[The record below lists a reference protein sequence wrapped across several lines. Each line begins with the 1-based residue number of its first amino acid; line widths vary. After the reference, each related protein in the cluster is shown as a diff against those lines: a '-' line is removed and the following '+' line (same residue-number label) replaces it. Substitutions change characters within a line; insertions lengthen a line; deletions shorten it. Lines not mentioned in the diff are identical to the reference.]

1 MFPYSTFL
9 GPVFWMAMGAFVVI
23 FFMGLAALL
32 KDRQIPMN
40 WWKWLLVVTWC
51 IMLYIVVVGGFTLFG
66 ENETRA
72 GLYFLGVFGTF
83 MAVVGVALYRL
94 LTK

>member
-9 GPVFWMAMGAFVVI
+9 GPMFWMAMGALAVF
-23 FFMGLAALL
+23 FFMGLAAWLR
-32 KDRQIPMN
+32 DRQIPMN

-51 IMLYIVVVGGFTLFG
+51 IMVYGIVIGGFTLFG
-66 ENETRA
+66 ENEIRA
-72 GLYFLGVFGTF
+72 GSYFLGVFGTL
-83 MAVVGVALYRL
+83 MTIAGVALYRQ